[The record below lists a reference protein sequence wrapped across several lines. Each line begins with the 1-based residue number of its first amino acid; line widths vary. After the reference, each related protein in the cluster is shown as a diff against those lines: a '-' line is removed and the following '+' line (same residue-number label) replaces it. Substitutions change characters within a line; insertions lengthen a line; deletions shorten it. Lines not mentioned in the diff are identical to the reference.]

1 LTPEIPLPHQRPLPP
16 QTAPAAR
23 PLLAA
28 LAAVM
33 LVLAMVAGFSLSLA
47 PPTARAALTAF
58 ASVERAADMSVD
70 EDESATVWI
79 RPALSGKTNRQ
90 SSALLDPPTGQNPPI
105 LALLPQAGKPDPA
118 IGAAFRA
125 DAYRVTHPAA
135 SGGLT
140 SRIPTGPPAP
150 ASRAV

>member
-1 LTPEIPLPHQRPLPP
+1 M
-16 QTAPAAR
+16 
-23 PLLAA
+23 AA

-33 LVLAMVAGFSLSLA
+33 LVLAMVVGISLSLA

-79 RPALSGKTNRQ
+79 RPALSSKLSRQ

-105 LALLPQAGKPDPA
+105 LALLPRASEADPA
-118 IGAAFRA
+118 IGAAIRA
-125 DAYRVTHPAA
+125 NGNRVTHLAA